1 MVRHVSSF
9 KFYMKKTFLILFA
22 AAFAAVSCAI
32 DGGYSEQYQ
41 YVGHF
46 EFNENVYEK
55 EFGTDSIF
63 FNVAEKDG
71 FGFGDI
77 AYYHKLGSDNSFQGG
92 FLLSCLK
99 PTGLG
104 DKKSDDI
111 NSYRVAGKP
120 LKDNLLNTYAVY
132 VENKDA
138 SLMPADD
145 IKFRVTD
152 YGTFKVSHCWVNNTE
167 EVYEAVKKI
176 FENGDKLTLTA
187 SGYLEGAP
195 TGTAEIILA
204 RPDTTM
210 YNWTKFNLEKLG
222 MVDKIEFQLSSS
234 RSDLPKA
241 FCLDELTGM
250 INIQY

>member
-1 MVRHVSSF
+1 
-9 KFYMKKTFLILFA
+9 MKKTFLILLA

-46 EFNENVYEK
+46 EFDDRVYETQ
-55 EFGTDSIF
+55 FGSDSLF
-63 FNVAEKDG
+63 FNEAEKDG

-99 PTGLG
+99 AKGLG
-104 DKKSDDI
+104 NKKSDEI
-111 NSYRVAGKP
+111 SSYRVAGNP
-120 LKDNLLNTYAVY
+120 FKDNQMNTYAVY

-145 IKFRVTD
+145 IKFRITE
-152 YGTFKVSHCWVNNTE
+152 YGSFKVSHCYVNNTE
-167 EVYEAVKKI
+167 EVYEAVKNS
-176 FENGDKLTLTA
+176 FENGDKLKLTA
-187 SGYLEGAP
+187 NGYLKGAP
-195 TGTAEIILA
+195 TGTAEITLA
-204 RPDTTM
+204 LPDTTM
-210 YNWTKFNLEKLG
+210 YNWTKFSLEKLG
-222 MVDKIEFQLSSS
+222 IVDKIEFEIYSS

-241 FCLDELTGM
+241 FCLDELTGI